1 VSTKEWLE
9 KDYYAIL
16 GVSKDA
22 SANEIKK
29 AFRKLAQ
36 KYHPD
41 SNPDDKAAEAKFKE
55 ISEAYAV
62 VGDAKTRKEYDE
74 ARTLFGSGGY
84 RFTAGS
90 GGAGP
95 DLSDILGGGRLSDI
109 FSMFS
114 QGGFTDM
121 GGQGFSGFTAA
132 QPPPPPPPKDTKA
145 KVKISFADAA
155 LGTVIKVRTSSGA
168 EVKFKIPAGTPSGK
182 TFRAK
187 GKGVNGTD
195 LLITVEVEVPKNLSD
210 EAKAKLREFEALV
223 EAR

>member
-9 KDYYAIL
+9 KDYYATL

-22 SANEIKK
+22 SATEIKK

-36 KYHPD
+36 QYHPD
-41 SNPDDKAAEAKFKE
+41 SHPDDKAAEAKFKE

-62 VGDAKTRKEYDE
+62 LGDEKTRKEYDE
-74 ARTLFGSGGY
+74 ARQLFGSGGY
-84 RFTAGS
+84 RFTAGP

-95 DLSDILGGGRLSDI
+95 DLSDILGGRNISDLL
-109 FSMFS
+109 
-114 QGGFTDM
+114 GGLF
-121 GGQGFSGFTAA
+121 GQGFSGFNGQGYSGFTTST
-132 QPPPPPPPKDTKA
+132 PPPQPAPPKDTKA

-168 EVKFKIPAGTPSGK
+168 EVKFKIPAGTQNGK

-187 GKGVNGTD
+187 GKGVGGTD
-195 LLITVEVEVPKNLSD
+195 LLITVQVEVPKHLSD
-210 EAKAKLREFEALV
+210 EAQAKLREFAALV
-223 EAR
+223 EG